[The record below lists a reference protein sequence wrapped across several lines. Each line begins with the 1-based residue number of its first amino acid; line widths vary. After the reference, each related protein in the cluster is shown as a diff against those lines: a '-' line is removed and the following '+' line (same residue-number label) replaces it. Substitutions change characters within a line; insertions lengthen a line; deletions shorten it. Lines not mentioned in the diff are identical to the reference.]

1 MKPVIDHL
9 NLRFS
14 EVLSNDSE
22 QRIDEHIEFKGR
34 SRMKQYIKS
43 KPIKWG
49 FKFWFHCSSKSG
61 CLYQMDIYLGRKQIP
76 VFNLGLGGE
85 VVLQLTKD
93 LEQSFCT
100 VYFDNLF
107 NSPKLIETLFRKGI
121 YVIGR
126 VWANRKQMPKMID
139 DKQMKVEIAS
149 SLFQVLQWLPNRWII
164 GQCFLYYL
172 PLKEWITYYQ
182 FREKRV

>member
-1 MKPVIDHL
+1 
-9 NLRFS
+9 
-14 EVLSNDSE
+14 
-22 QRIDEHIEFKGR
+22 
-34 SRMKQYIKS
+34 
-43 KPIKWG
+43 
-49 FKFWFHCSSKSG
+49 
-61 CLYQMDIYLGRKQIP
+61 MDIYLGRKQIP

-126 VWANRKQMPKMID
+126 V
-139 DKQMKVEIAS
+139 
-149 SLFQVLQWLPNRWII
+149 
-164 GQCFLYYL
+164 
-172 PLKEWITYYQ
+172 
-182 FREKRV
+182 

>member
-1 MKPVIDHL
+1 MK
-9 NLRFS
+9 
-14 EVLSNDSE
+14 VLSNKSE
-22 QRIDEHIEFKGR
+22 QSINQHMVKFKGR
-34 SRMKQYIKS
+34 SGMKQYIKS

-49 FKFWFHCSSKSG
+49 FKFWFRCSSKSVY
-61 CLYQMDIYLGRKQIP
+61 LYQMDIYLGRKQIP

-100 VYFDNLF
+100 VYFDNFF

-126 VWANRKQMPKMID
+126 V
-139 DKQMKVEIAS
+139 
-149 SLFQVLQWLPNRWII
+149 
-164 GQCFLYYL
+164 
-172 PLKEWITYYQ
+172 
-182 FREKRV
+182 